1 MRECDAIMGHRHGDV
16 RALSQPFPTGAH
28 KEHMGE
34 SQENFLH
41 GTG

>member
-1 MRECDAIMGHRHGDV
+1 MRERDANMGHRHGDV
-16 RALSQPFPTGAH
+16 HALSQAFPPGAH